1 MQFEANGDATSE
13 SPSQGATKFAPTPED
28 DSRQRER
35 HIPKI
40 SRRIRACT
48 ECKRHKVRCDMNAGE
63 SVCQRCR
70 RMGLECVVNK
80 SLQTLLQDEAEWK
93 TMMELVVTD
102 LLKKAQLPDLSYYQ
116 ASNESPETWSK
127 NGNRKAST
135 TSIDDSKT
143 VLLNDSRV
151 DSPNANGGGAIQPS
165 SSNYA
170 PSRQQPHYTLEKGE
184 DNEVSS
190 LVTAP
195 MGSLYEVTQLGE
207 LRGNS
212 LAHQFVSDRA
222 LVTDFIS
229 RGVVQLQEAE
239 ELFSNFNQVLNRYL
253 WDGVVLVHKDLTSV
267 RMSSSLLAAAILTV
281 TALHMPD
288 KEQTFDK
295 CYKEFSR
302 LASESMLCHHHT
314 LDDLRAL
321 CIGAFWLA
329 DLSWKLSGYAVRI
342 ATELNLHQ
350 CYRKAIRGSP
360 EHREQARLWY
370 VLYTLE
376 HHYSI
381 AYGRPPI
388 IHEDSAITNHK
399 TWTSSST
406 TSQSDIRLHCQV
418 DLFIILS
425 RVYHFFGPDVDMEV
439 PEGDVPM
446 IDRFNADFD
455 VWRAA
460 WLPRLGENRYI
471 GTYPY
476 KCVYLHYDFSRLQ
489 LNSVALRAYHSSS
502 STRMLS
508 PARKKHANIAIEAAI
523 ATLRTILDDPHM
535 RKALVGVPLYL
546 HCMIT
551 FAAVFL
557 LKIAAKVCS
566 NGVPGMFDQRNS
578 IASAGLLLDISY
590 VRDLVS
596 QTVELMLTCG
606 ERASDRHLSNHIARG
621 LKKMLAGLEEW
632 EKRCTCSQQPHGQMP
647 QVTPSIFEPISITG
661 AHPLGEPHAVPL
673 SHPPSLG
680 MAPLSAERNNGIISQ
695 EPGVSEGSLNPT
707 TFDWWGFD
715 EEFFPTGVF
724 DFLQSQMPA

>member
-1 MQFEANGDATSE
+1 
-13 SPSQGATKFAPTPED
+13 
-28 DSRQRER
+28 
-35 HIPKI
+35 
-40 SRRIRACT
+40 
-48 ECKRHKVRCDMNAGE
+48 
-63 SVCQRCR
+63 
-70 RMGLECVVNK
+70 
-80 SLQTLLQDEAEWK
+80 
-93 TMMELVVTD
+93 MELVVTD

-370 VLYTLE
+370 VLYVCICSRNPSLSREVLTPITQTLE

-460 WLPRLGENRYI
+460 WLPRLG
-471 GTYPY
+471 
-476 KCVYLHYDFSRLQ
+476 
-489 LNSVALRAYHSSS
+489 
-502 STRMLS
+502 
-508 PARKKHANIAIEAAI
+508 
-523 ATLRTILDDPHM
+523 
-535 RKALVGVPLYL
+535 
-546 HCMIT
+546 
-551 FAAVFL
+551 
-557 LKIAAKVCS
+557 
-566 NGVPGMFDQRNS
+566 
-578 IASAGLLLDISY
+578 
-590 VRDLVS
+590 
-596 QTVELMLTCG
+596 MLT
-606 ERASDRHLSNHIARG
+606 
-621 LKKMLAGLEEW
+621 
-632 EKRCTCSQQPHGQMP
+632 
-647 QVTPSIFEPISITG
+647 EPC
-661 AHPLGEPHAVPL
+661 
-673 SHPPSLG
+673 
-680 MAPLSAERNNGIISQ
+680 
-695 EPGVSEGSLNPT
+695 
-707 TFDWWGFD
+707 F
-715 EEFFPTGVF
+715 
-724 DFLQSQMPA
+724 